1 MKNYANYKISRMDC
15 VYGTVVGGDKN
26 KGVYI
31 RLEND
36 EIAFANFG
44 YLPNGTVVL
53 CTYLN
58 TPKSYNPNARVEIDS
73 VISDCEYV
81 A

>member
-1 MKNYANYKISRMDC
+1 MYYSYSKINRMDS

-31 RLEND
+31 RLDNGEM
-36 EIAFANFG
+36 AFADFG
-44 YLPNGTVVL
+44 FLPNGTTVL
-53 CTYLN
+53 CTYL
-58 TPKSYNPNARVEIDS
+58 KSANRHYPNAKVEVDS
-73 VISDCEYV
+73 VVFTDKMI